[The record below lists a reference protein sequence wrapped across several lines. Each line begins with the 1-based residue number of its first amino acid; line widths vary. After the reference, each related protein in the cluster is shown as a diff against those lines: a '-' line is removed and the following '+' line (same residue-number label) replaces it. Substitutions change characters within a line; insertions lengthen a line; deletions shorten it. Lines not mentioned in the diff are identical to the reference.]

1 MKVEQFVMA
10 YKVEQDRIRAML
22 PVGFES
28 LRPVLRINAEIR
40 DEKSV
45 YLEFNTPVAF
55 ENRRGWLNIAN
66 WSVENGLSFRREGK
80 KVTISAPF
88 FELIYQGAGIQ
99 GGCPAERDNDGCFF
113 GDGTFRPNEKI
124 NENKEF
130 CDCEFAWKFHKTDA
144 HGKSEGKTIPAFREE
159 IAANYERRALTA
171 ENAAAIPCEQV
182 LGAYIVRFERK

>member
-1 MKVEQFVMA
+1 MA

-22 PVGFES
+22 PDGFES

-88 FELIYQGAGIQ
+88 FELIYQGVGIQ
-99 GGCPAERDNDGCFF
+99 GGCPAERNNDGCFF
-113 GDGTFRPNEKI
+113 GDGTFRHNEKI

-130 CDCEFAWKFHKTDA
+130 CDCEFAWKFHETDA
-144 HGKSEGKTIPAFREE
+144 CGKSEGKTIPVFKEE
-159 IAANYERRALTA
+159 ISANYERMALTA